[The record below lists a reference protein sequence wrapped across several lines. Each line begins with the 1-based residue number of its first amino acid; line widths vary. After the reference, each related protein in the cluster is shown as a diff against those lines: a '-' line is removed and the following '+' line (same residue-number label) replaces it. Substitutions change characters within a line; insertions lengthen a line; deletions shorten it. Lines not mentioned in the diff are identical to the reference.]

1 MSYKVLFLIFIQLS
15 FQSTRI
21 RTKESYTINHE
32 IEEDTIKLAHKKQ
45 TVYVLNL
52 TTAYDVDVFDDSE
65 SDDPIQTPY
74 LSLDN
79 KDVELLEVRNQ
90 CVGFPKHPQLKEILQ
105 YKIKDATED
114 SYYTDMVTLSEYS
127 NLFLMTQELQLIQV
141 KLRCSDS
148 GWIAQESQSVFD
160 LKKQLKLLNPTIK
173 ANALFSCPKKHLNCL
188 IITPFGGFWVSKF
201 SDFDSNDLPIEPYPE
216 QRILQRKVVNKVS
229 TFGEYLAVAVGDEG
243 VDLYSYEQDHQDI
256 YKRSILHL
264 LTISKQYFDVTIN
277 IIGVKIIDNKLFCL
291 DNTQGL
297 FIFNISNVRKPTLIM
312 DIHIPRTVAFEVY
325 ENTVLVVAQTPNNIE
340 YVMEIFIDL
349 NDKSYFMNRV
359 FVDDFTYRDLQIN
372 PNYAFLIG
380 EEAHLIIKHSI
391 FNGFV
396 KYNKELVRTFF
407 ENQLIRFE
415 LYSKSSEP
423 AERRFKETFYYVGL
437 SRQSI
442 HVWKF
447 MDYHAFLL
455 CSFDERSEHEIII
468 KLNSTSCDENLKR
481 DSLYQ
486 QCQAEQ
492 KINVL
497 VSGPLFY
504 SDTFTILVF
513 ILIFLGIVLCII
525 CICVCVRWKRLLRE
539 LEDNRYQLKEMKK
552 YGQLAEYDQNQI

>member
-1 MSYKVLFLIFIQLS
+1 MIYYMIFSLLINLS
-15 FQSTRI
+15 MQSTRI
-21 RTKESYTINHE
+21 RTKESYTTNYE
-32 IEEDTIKLAHKKQ
+32 IEHDTIKMAHKKQ

-52 TTAYDVDVFDDSE
+52 TNAYDVDVFGDSV
-65 SDDPIQTPY
+65 DPIQTPF

-79 KDVELLEVRNQ
+79 KDVELLEVKNQ

-127 NLFLMTQELQLIQV
+127 NLFLITQELVLIQI

-160 LKKQLKLLNPTIK
+160 LKKQLNLVNPKIK
-173 ANALFSCPKKHLNCL
+173 TNAQFSCPKKHLNCL
-188 IITPFGGFWVSKF
+188 IVTPYGGFWVSKF
-201 SDFDSNDLPIEPYPE
+201 SDFDSKDIPIEPYPE
-216 QRILQRKVVNKVS
+216 QNILKRKVVHKVS
-229 TFGEYLAVAVGDEG
+229 TFGEYLVVAVGTDG
-243 VDLYSYEQDHQDI
+243 VDLYTYEQEHQDI
-256 YKRSILHL
+256 YKRSILHI
-264 LTISKQYFDVTIN
+264 LTISKQQFNVTIN
-277 IIGVKIIDNKLFCL
+277 IIGVKIQNDKLFCL
-291 DNTQGL
+291 DDTQGL
-297 FIFNISNVRKPTLIM
+297 FIFNISNVNKPILIM

-340 YVMEIFIDL
+340 YIMEIFIDL
-349 NDKSYFMNRV
+349 RDHSYFVNRV
-359 FVDDFTYRDLQIN
+359 LVDDFTYRDLQIN

-407 ENQLIRFE
+407 ENQLVRFE

-423 AERRFKETFYYVGL
+423 EEQRFKETFYYVGL
-437 SRQSI
+437 SRQAI

-455 CSFDERSEHEIII
+455 CSFDERSEHEIIV
-468 KLNSTSCDENLKR
+468 KLNSTSCDENIKR
-481 DSLYQ
+481 ETLYQ
-486 QCQAEQ
+486 QCQADQ

-504 SDTFTILVF
+504 SDTLTILVF
-513 ILIFLGIVLCII
+513 ILFFLGFVLCII
-525 CICVCVRWKRLLRE
+525 CICVCVRWKRLLKE
-539 LEDNRYQLKEMKK
+539 LEENRYQLKEMKK
-552 YGQLAEYDQNQI
+552 YGYLPEQEQNQI